1 VEQVLEVLKNKFAL
15 FKNCFSETAI
25 LHKELLII
33 AAALYNM
40 DREVELIA
48 SRASVTI
55 IPILN

>member
-1 VEQVLEVLKNKFAL
+1 VEQVLGVLKNKFAL
-15 FKNCFSETAI
+15 FKNCFSGTAI

-48 SRASVTI
+48 SLASVI
-55 IPILN
+55 IPV